1 MSFQTHFIKIKAR
14 DWQMMP
20 LRYVEGLL
28 ELLLYPCRYHT
39 FVILMKF
46 YVSAKLLVLEK
57 LSAF

>member
-1 MSFQTHFIKIKAR
+1 
-14 DWQMMP
+14 MMP
-20 LRYVEGLL
+20 LRYVECLL